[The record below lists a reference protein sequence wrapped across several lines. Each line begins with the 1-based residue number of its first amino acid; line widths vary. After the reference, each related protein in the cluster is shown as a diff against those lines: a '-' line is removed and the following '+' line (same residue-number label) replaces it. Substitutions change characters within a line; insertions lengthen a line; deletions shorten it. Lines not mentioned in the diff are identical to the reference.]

1 MTKELTTAA
10 NEAAA
15 TILAQEQAPVGETV
29 QAFLG
34 YLSDNKGKWNA
45 AAACDFVEAVL
56 QLVLDHIELEQ
67 VYL

>member
-15 TILAQEQAPVGETV
+15 AILAQEHAPVGETV
-29 QAFLG
+29 QELLG
-34 YLSDNKGKWNA
+34 WLSDNKGKWST
-45 AAACDFVEAVL
+45 AAACDLLETTL
-56 QLVLDHIELEQ
+56 QLVLDQIELEQ